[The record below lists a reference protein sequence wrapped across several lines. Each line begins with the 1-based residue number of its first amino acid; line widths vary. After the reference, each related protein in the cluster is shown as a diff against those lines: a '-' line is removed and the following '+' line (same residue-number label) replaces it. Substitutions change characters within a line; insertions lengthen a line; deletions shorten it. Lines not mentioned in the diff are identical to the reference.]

1 MPPPITSTVRVVTL
15 TREDFARADKRPD
28 GARLSRRAEA
38 AKPPQPMRFRMR
50 LPGGTDVELFGIAVL
65 CSLVHLLPQNLGP
78 AGYTASRREILGI
91 TKDSDAFM
99 TLSFLALPVIPHLK
113 LTSLGLFDVDAFKFV
128 DSDI

>member
-1 MPPPITSTVRVVTL
+1 MTL

-91 TKDSDAFM
+91 EGEALNYLHHDFVGHCPPRFAP
-99 TLSFLALPVIPHLK
+99 LSLRCP
-113 LTSLGLFDVDAFKFV
+113 S
-128 DSDI
+128 